1 MPSLPTD
8 TVAPEASVTGEPVL
22 PKPPSTPAT
31 LKSALPSSSS
41 VSLGSTPP
49 ERVETLSGVS
59 SSVPL
64 PPVKS
69 SAVATGLSLAG
80 VMETSNVPLAD
91 PFPSVTVKSKASAV
105 VSEPSCRYSMS
116 PLLILAWVKVSL

>member
-1 MPSLPTD
+1 M
-8 TVAPEASVTGEPVL
+8 TGEPVL
-22 PKPPSTPAT
+22 PDPPSTPAT
-31 LKSALPSSSS
+31 LRFALLSSGS
-41 VSLGSTPP
+41 VSLRSTPP
-49 ERVETLSGVS
+49 ARVETLSGVS

-69 SAVATGLSLAG
+69 SAVATGASFCG
-80 VMETSNVPLAD
+80 ETETSNVPLAD
-91 PFPSVTVKSKASAV
+91 PPFPSVTVKSKASAV